1 MKWLRKRG
9 IPCLLLFSLIFSML
23 VVPVMSLAPTVFG
36 FVNVGELFNDDTGE
50 VGPLKISMLDP
61 VARQFMDEYISNPDD
76 WVFFIGPRDLAYC
89 YTFVPASS
97 FSNVRYSQT
106 TDNNDYFSYFGSF
119 RAVSFMGTGEPLSL
133 DFLNS
138 YLKRNYPGHT
148 FGAKACVGDSPYLI
162 DYSSVATGPISFFSY
177 KGFSHLIPDGRSLG
191 NSYIWKPVFL
201 SPNHDN
207 LTIYFD
213 DVKPSHTLSI
223 DYQYAD
229 GTEAASSYAALLEE
243 GSAYDVLSP
252 EIPGYTPDKA
262 SIAGEMG
269 EEDAVFTV
277 TYIKDPIPV
286 DSRTLTIYYLLADGS
301 QTAEPY
307 SAEVAVGADYS
318 VPSPVVSGYQT
329 DRHTVSGTM
338 GETDEVITVIYTPLA
353 VIYKH
358 TLTIRYQTADGRELA
373 PVHSALL
380 AEGEP
385 YSVASPVVTG
395 YQPDRDAVFGAM
407 GTEDVLVT
415 VIYTS
420 SGTDPTMPG
429 VDVSYQFEDGSAAA
443 PACRKELSY
452 GQFYWIASPSV
463 PGYTPDRRILF
474 GTVPRN
480 GIDFIVT
487 YRKGGGLGG
496 GTGIPWLPSGGG
508 GIQWEPPAVSG
519 LPYQPSGAGG
529 IPWKP

>member
-1 MKWLRKRG
+1 MPEYLHYYEPEYNPSTCLQTIRLSSDWDDFYVCKNYFDEIGLDLKGHVYALWSWIYDGKR
-9 IPCLLLFSLIFSML
+9 
-23 VVPVMSLAPTVFG
+23 
-36 FVNVGELFNDDTGE
+36 
-50 VGPLKISMLDP
+50 
-61 VARQFMDEYISNPDD
+61 
-76 WVFFIGPRDLAYC
+76 
-89 YTFVPASS
+89 
-97 FSNVRYSQT
+97 
-106 TDNNDYFSYFGSF
+106 
-119 RAVSFMGTGEPLSL
+119 
-133 DFLNS
+133 
-138 YLKRNYPGHT
+138 
-148 FGAKACVGDSPYLI
+148 
-162 DYSSVATGPISFFSY
+162 
-177 KGFSHLIPDGRSLG
+177 
-191 NSYIWKPVFL
+191 PVFL
-201 SPNHDN
+201 S
-207 LTIYFD
+207 
-213 DVKPSHTLSI
+213 DVSSVSHTLSI
-223 DYQYAD
+223 DYHYED
-229 GTEAASSYAALLEE
+229 GTEAAPSYVQLLEE

-519 LPYQPSGAGG
+519 LPYLPSDAGG